1 MTDLKHTTDPKTIFH
16 SNSDNTFTIER
27 KQNYDDIIEANK
39 KAYNSVSTKATQNL
53 NEKRR
58 HVAAIPVVVV
68 EQLMKQGIWNNQD
81 RMKQWLNDP
90 DNKYMRTH
98 PGKV

>member
-1 MTDLKHTTDPKTIFH
+1 MIYNKFHDNADGTFTVERTQQDLDKII
-16 SNSDNTFTIER
+16 SDNR
-27 KQNYDDIIEANK
+27 DR
-39 KAYNSVSTKATQNL
+39 YNSVSTKATPTM
-53 NEKRR
+53 NENKR
-58 HVAAIPVVVV
+58 HVASIPLIIV
-68 EQLMKQGIWNNQD
+68 EKLMADGIWGNQD